1 MRILN
6 AEFIKSSTKSADSVP
21 QDFAEVA
28 FLGRSNVGKSSLINT
43 FTSKK
48 ALAKSSST
56 PGKTRLI
63 NFFDVTA
70 QEGEEKLKFR
80 LVDLPGFGYAKV
92 SKSERELWEENLT
105 KFLYERLAIKIFLL
119 LRDARHPKMEI
130 DDEVKWFLE
139 EFERKDF
146 VIQEVFTKIDKLTK
160 NELGALKRN
169 NPTAIFVSSSSKVGL
184 DTLLERVHS
193 ALFTEAR

>member
-1 MRILN
+1 MRVLN
-6 AEFIKSSTKSADSVP
+6 AEFIKSSTKCDDSLP

-28 FLGRSNVGKSSLINT
+28 FLGRSNVGKSSLINA

-63 NFFDVTA
+63 NFFSVEA
-70 QEGEEKLKFR
+70 LFGEERLMFR

-105 KFLYERLAIKIFLL
+105 RFLYERLSIKLFLL
-119 LRDARHPKMEI
+119 LRDSRHPKMEI
-130 DDEVKWFLE
+130 DDEVKEFLQS
-139 EFERKDF
+139 FNRRDYR
-146 VIQEVFTKIDKLTK
+146 IQEVFTKIDKLTK

-169 NPTAIFVSSSSKVGL
+169 NPGALFVSTSSKAGI
-184 DTLLERVHS
+184 DTLLCEVHS
-193 ALFTEAR
+193 ALFVEHK

>member
-6 AEFIKSSTKSADSVP
+6 AEFIKSAVKSADSLP

-48 ALAKSSST
+48 ALAKSSQT

-63 NFFDVTA
+63 NFFGIQA
-70 QEGEEKLKFR
+70 MEGEEKLFFR

-105 KFLYERLAIKIFLL
+105 RFLYERISIKLFLL

-130 DDEVKWFLE
+130 DEEVKEFLQS
-139 EFERKDF
+139 FNRVDYQ
-146 VIQEVFTKIDKLTK
+146 IQEVFTKIDKLTK
-160 NELGALKRN
+160 NELGALRRN
-169 NPTAIFVSSSSKVGL
+169 NPTALFVSSSSKAGL

-193 ALFTEAR
+193 ALFGVPK